1 MATPDE
7 LQTLRQART
16 RARQSRTR
24 AFTRLSDV
32 RERIKNL
39 CTNDED
45 DENVLAVLEA
55 QEEEL
60 ARAYVEADQQ
70 ATAAERAYEEATST
84 SPPTTP
90 LLTPAGST
98 GFNVQGDSSN
108 LLRRND
114 GSAANTSSFRQPDF
128 PEAPTRRAATRC
140 TAAEVTKLV
149 LPNLIDSAYLKV
161 HYDDVE
167 DTLVEAGAATR
178 STSGP
183 IQVNPEVRRSV
194 MTKFIGTLTNSEVK
208 PVHQA
213 AQSAARTGRSDWN
226 HVRQLL
232 LGRFCRRSQ
241 LKSKYLEKLSSL
253 KFQSARQIDQYLL
266 AASEAYFIFCD
277 IYHNDSAERRNLT
290 RQIIG
295 RLPPAIVEKVIHR
308 IRRYADHDDD
318 SEDWE
323 TLLDFENATGD
334 KPSVCDVIRSICRTS
349 DEATIIC
356 QPTTHKADNIRSV
369 VEPAQASS
377 SRTLAQRPNSGS
389 APISRPTLS
398 EWAKTFP
405 AVYYITGRAVRNQ
418 EEALK
423 ILRAD
428 ETKVLRNR
436 RGFRYILAA
445 YNDATTAKSIMS
457 ELDKE
462 NYRWRE
468 FAATPPSTSS
478 SERTPAPLVDASAGF

>member
-1 MATPDE
+1 HMATPDE

-213 AQSAARTGRSDWN
+213 AQSAAPAARTG
-226 HVRQLL
+226 
-232 LGRFCRRSQ
+232 
-241 LKSKYLEKLSSL
+241 SSTSRDTSTSIGIFDRTVL
-253 KFQSARQIDQYLL
+253 TEIDQYLL

-468 FAATPPSTSS
+468 FAATPPST
-478 SERTPAPLVDASAGF
+478 